1 MSLVSFLVRRT
12 FTKSDLKRDAGLRIP
27 EDVTVSGGIPYGPD
41 PVWQS
46 LEICR
51 PAGTAEKTLPVI
63 VSVHGG
69 GWVYGDRQLYRHYCA
84 DLARRGFAV
93 VNFSYRLAPEHRFP
107 ACLEDT
113 CDVFRF
119 VTEHAREYYLD
130 PENIFAAG
138 DSAGAHLLSLFCEM
152 CVDPRHAAEYP
163 FSPPEGFVPRAV
175 ALNCGAYRIRV
186 KKPADLTALLM
197 RDLLP
202 GRGRDREEVR
212 RIDALG
218 RVRPGFP
225 PAFIMTA
232 EKDFLRDQAPL
243 MAGALRDAGTSV
255 AFRDCRADDRE
266 LAHVFHLDIREENAR
281 RLNDEECA
289 FFRSFLAS
297 TD

>member
-1 MSLVSFLVRRT
+1 MSLVSYLVRRT
-12 FTKSDLKRDAGLRIP
+12 FKKGDLKRDAGLTIP
-27 EDVTVSGGIPYGPD
+27 GDVTVSEGIPYGPD

-51 PAGTAEKTLPVI
+51 PTGSAGTALPVI

-69 GWVYGDRQLYRHYCA
+69 GWVYGDRQLYRYYCA

-113 CDVFRF
+113 CAVFRF
-119 VTEHAREYYLD
+119 VSDHAREHFLD
-130 PENIFAAG
+130 PGSVFAVG
-138 DSAGAHLLSLFCEM
+138 DSAGAHLLSLFTEM
-152 CVDPRHAAEYP
+152 CADPAYAAGYP
-163 FSPPEGFVPRAV
+163 FSPPKGFMPRAV
-175 ALNCGAYRIRV
+175 ALNCGAYRIAV
-186 KKPADLTALLM
+186 KKRADLTAFLM

-202 GRGRDREEVR
+202 GRGRDPEELR
-212 RIDALG
+212 RIDVLSH
-218 RVRPGFP
+218 VCPGFP

-232 EKDFLRDQAPL
+232 EKDFLRDQALP
-243 MAGALRDAGTSV
+243 MAEALEKAGTSV
-255 AFRDCRADDRE
+255 TFRDCRDDKKE

-289 FFRSFLAS
+289 FFRSFLTRLS
-297 TD
+297 